1 MFCKK
6 LSFERA
12 RRVAESIVFF
22 SGLCALAVGGLACA
36 SSSSGSDDADSGL
49 TVFDDDEGLSTG
61 VDTSDASG
69 SGIKLDTMM
78 SESSGSGSSEGST
91 EGCRAVDFLFVID
104 NSGSMGDNQQALV
117 ASFGPFIDA
126 ILAAVDAGSD
136 YHIMVTKTDS
146 GWFPF
151 ECNVF
156 CAVSC
161 PDLPAGLCENGSAPT
176 ACDDQ
181 LGAGVTY
188 PIGGDASNM
197 QCNLA
202 GGQRYIVPGEVDPK
216 SAFSCI
222 AQVGTDGDSDE
233 RPMEALTAAL
243 SSTMQGSGGCNA
255 GFLRDDAILV
265 VTIITD
271 EEDSS
276 SPGNPA
282 GWYQN
287 LLSAKGLDPSAFV
300 VLGLINDTDAPTPV
314 CPDGAQD
321 PVRLREFVN
330 MFPNRIF
337 GSVCNTSGYGSFFDD
352 AVELID
358 TTCDNFNPPG

>member
-1 MFCKK
+1 MTAMRYVDDLVTRLAPAWIFPAC
-6 LSFERA
+6 LSLAGCGEA
-12 RRVAESIVFF
+12 DP
-22 SGLCALAVGGLACA
+22 SGN
-36 SSSSGSDDADSGL
+36 DAGDSGL
-49 TVFDDDEGLSTG
+49 TIFDSGDDDGISAGSESSE
-61 VDTSDASG
+61 VSG
-69 SGIKLDTMM
+69 SSGPRLDTMLDDG
-78 SESSGSGSSEGST
+78 SGSGSAEGST

-117 ASFGPFIDA
+117 ASFGPFIDS

-136 YHIMVTKTDS
+136 YHIMVTKTDA

-161 PDLPAGLCENGSAPT
+161 PDLPSGLCENPSAPSS
-176 ACDDQ
+176 CDDQ
-181 LGAGVTY
+181 MGAGVTF
-188 PIGGDASNM
+188 PIGGDSSNQ

-222 AQVGTDGDSDE
+222 ARVGTDGDSDE
-233 RPMEALTAAL
+233 RAMEALTASL
-243 SSTMQGSGGCNA
+243 SNGMQGPGGCNS

-276 SPGNPA
+276 SPGTPA

-287 LLSAKGLDPSAFV
+287 LLSAKALDPSAFV
-300 VLGLINDTDAPTPV
+300 VLGLINDTDAAMPI
-314 CPDGAQD
+314 CPAESQD
-321 PVRLREFVN
+321 PARLRQFVN
-330 MFPNRIF
+330 MFPNHIF
-337 GSVCNTSGYGSFFDD
+337 GSVCNTNGYASFFDQ

-358 TTCDNFNPPG
+358 TTCDNFTPPG